1 MRRGLEVYNPHRM
14 PALSPRDSG
23 VLLMMGAVIPK
34 PVRVADRSP
43 QNC

>member
-1 MRRGLEVYNPHRM
+1 MRRGPEVYNPHQM

-23 VLLMMGAVIPK
+23 VLLMTGAVVPK
-34 PVRVADRSP
+34 SVRVADRSP